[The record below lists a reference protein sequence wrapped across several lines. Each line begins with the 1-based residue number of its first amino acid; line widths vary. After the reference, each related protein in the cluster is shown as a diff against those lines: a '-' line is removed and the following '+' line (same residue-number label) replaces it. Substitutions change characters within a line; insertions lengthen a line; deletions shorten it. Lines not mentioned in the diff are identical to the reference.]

1 MRKILLLLSVFLT
14 LVSCSVER
22 DENAKESIVLPDL
35 RLSDADFSI
44 KRGDSD
50 IKMHA
55 SFLEY
60 YSYDKK
66 AEMEDITF
74 TSADASGSAESAS
87 LDTEDMV
94 LTLRGNVMLSDGSM
108 KALIDGVVILDTET
122 SDIEGSGNASIE
134 TEEGSFSTSS
144 FYGNLNKKEYNF
156 QSEATGVLRY

>member
-14 LVSCSVER
+14 LISCSVER
-22 DENAKESIVLPDL
+22 DENETESIVLPDL

-44 KRGDSD
+44 KRGESE
-50 IKMHA
+50 INMHA

-74 TSADASGSAESAS
+74 TSADASGSAENAS

-122 SDIEGSGNASIE
+122 SDIEVSIRKNIISKAKQQE
-134 TEEGSFSTSS
+134 CSDIEKDNNTLFSHIFTSPA
-144 FYGNLNKKEYNF
+144 LC
-156 QSEATGVLRY
+156 R